1 MLRRSFLFTPALL
14 AQIRV
19 EVSLVNVPFTV
30 RDSNGAWITD
40 LNPSDFEVFED
51 GIPQKI
57 SFFSRAADS
66 PLTIAI
72 LADTSGSQDDFIRDH
87 RRDIRHFLSTVMTPR
102 DQSLLVCFSDTI
114 RLVSPPGKQPD
125 KLDED
130 LKSYQKRRNIKD
142 YPRLG
147 EKEIYENASAV
158 YDGIVETARYL
169 GSLTGRRAI
178 ILLSDGEDN
187 TSARNLYD
195 AVEALQEFGVTLFSL
210 RYSELRKNTWS
221 ARNKY
226 GRATMTRLSLES
238 GGLDFD
244 ASASD
249 DLRNEFRLIATMLR
263 ATYDLAYT
271 SSESERDGVFRKI
284 RIRAKRPGLTTR
296 HKTGYYARP

>member
-14 AQIRV
+14 SQIRV
-19 EVSLVNVPFTV
+19 EVNLVNVPFTV
-30 RDSNGAWITD
+30 RDEKGAWLTD
-40 LNPSDFEVFED
+40 LNAADFEVLED
-51 GIPQKI
+51 GLPQKI
-57 SFFSRAADS
+57 SFFSRATES

-72 LADTSGSQDDFIRDH
+72 LADTSGSQDDFVRDH
-87 RRDIRHFLSTVMTPR
+87 RRDIRDFLSTVMTPR
-102 DQSLLVCFSDTI
+102 DQTLLVCFSTAV
-114 RLVSPPGKQPD
+114 RLVSPPSNAPD
-125 KLDED
+125 RIDDD
-130 LKSYQKRRNIKD
+130 LKTFQKAKELRS

-147 EKEIYENASAV
+147 EREIYDNASPV
-158 YDGIVETARYL
+158 YDGVVETARYL
-169 GSLTGRRAI
+169 GKLEGRRAI

-210 RYSELRKNTWS
+210 RYTELKKNTWS

-226 GRATMTRLSLES
+226 GRATMARLASES

-244 ASASD
+244 AGSSD
-249 DLRNEFRLIATMLR
+249 DLRNEFRQISTMLR
-263 ATYDLAYT
+263 ATYDLAY
-271 SSESERDGVFRKI
+271 SSNQSERDGTFRKI